1 VIEAQTRS
9 SATPFKTM
17 LALFVFAFV
26 FLVLDTTVWSWVD
39 RNHFRP
45 DLTLVLV
52 VYLGLSLPMVAGGVL
67 AVVCGLLTDTVSGGP
82 IGLFIIVYL
91 VIFGL
96 ARLARQ
102 KLDPASATYQILV
115 VLALAATAEFL
126 TWVLLFLLGWSL
138 GRLLESGL
146 LVVSQTVSIMITAL
160 VSPAFFWLFARVH
173 QAGETKSEEEG

>member
-1 VIEAQTRS
+1 MIEAQVRS
-9 SATPFKTM
+9 STAPRKTM
-17 LALFVFAFV
+17 LYLFVLVFV

-39 RNHFRP
+39 RAHFRP

-52 VYLGLSLPMVAGGVL
+52 VYLGLSLPLVSAGVL
-67 AVVCGLLTDTVSGGP
+67 AGMAGLMTDVVSGGP
-82 IGLFIIVYL
+82 TGLFMIVYL

-96 ARLARQ
+96 AQLARQ

-115 VLALAATAEFL
+115 VLALAAAAEVL
-126 TWVLLFLLGWSL
+126 TWGLLFVLGWSL

-160 VSPAFFWLFARVH
+160 ISPALFWLFARVR
-173 QAGETKSEEEG
+173 QAGEARPEDEG